1 MTNYAVIKNGLVL
14 DPSAGINGKHDLVIK
29 DGKTTEIGLAGSI
42 GQNIQSATCIDATDC
57 LVVPGLI
64 DIHTHVFQ
72 GATETGIQADLIGV
86 DQGVTTVV
94 DAGSAGANTFA
105 KFVAEVVDK
114 SSTRVL
120 VWLNISSEGLCA
132 GRTELKD
139 LTKLEIGSTVDL
151 IRQYPIIRGIKVRMS
166 SSILGNSGLKPLEI
180 AKKAAREA
188 RVPLLVHVGNG
199 PPALGEIL
207 DLLDMGDI
215 VTHAFHG
222 KPGGIINDRG
232 ELIPQAERALK
243 RGVRFDVGHGT
254 ESFSFRTMMR
264 SKAAGV
270 GLSTISTDL
279 YLGNYH
285 GPVCSLSLTLAKFLA
300 LGYTLEQV
308 IAAATSEAAKTL
320 GLSDKLGT
328 LAKGRVA
335 DISILKLQQG
345 EFDFIDS
352 EKNHLVGQQLLQPI
366 YAIRA
371 GAVFRCK

>member
-1 MTNYAVIKNGLVL
+1 VTSYAVIKNGLVI

-29 DGKTTEIGLAGSI
+29 DGKISEIGLAGSI
-42 GQNIQSATCIDATDC
+42 GQNIQSSTCIDATDC
-57 LVVPGLI
+57 LVIPGLI

-105 KFVAEVVDK
+105 KFVAEVVEK

-120 VWLNISSEGLCA
+120 AWLNISSEGLCA

-139 LTKLEIGSTVDL
+139 LTKLEIGPTVDL

-166 SSILGNSGLKPLEI
+166 SSILGNNGLEPLKI

-188 RVPLLVHVGNG
+188 KVPLLVHVGNG
-199 PPALGEIL
+199 PPALGDIL
-207 DLLDMGDI
+207 ELLDRGDI

-222 KPGGIINDRG
+222 KPGGIVNEQG
-232 ELIPQAERALK
+232 GLIHQAELALE

-254 ESFSFRTMMR
+254 ASFSFQTMMR
-264 SKAAGV
+264 CKAAGV
-270 GLSTISTDL
+270 RLSTISTDL

-308 IAAATSEAAKTL
+308 IAAATSEAAKAL

-335 DISILKLQQG
+335 DISVLKLQQG